1 MRGRAIT
8 KSLGASGASAIVLC
22 LLWGL
27 TGHLVWMD
35 ALETAG
41 VYFVIMVPI
50 QLGFALWQAKRR
62 R

>member
-1 MRGRAIT
+1 MKGRAIT
-8 KSLGASGASAIVLC
+8 EALWASGASALVLC
-22 LLWGL
+22 LFWGL

-41 VYFVIMVPI
+41 AYFVVMVPI
-50 QLGFALWQAKRR
+50 QLVFVLWQAKRR